1 MRRAVGGLLMVS
13 LIAAPVHG
21 VAQIAAL
28 PSAAAMH
35 RPQVLMTPNGVPM
48 VNITAPSAAGVSR
61 NIYQQFDVD
70 RKGAI
75 LNNSRTGAQTNL
87 GGAVGSNPWLANGA
101 ARVILNEVRSNDPS
115 LLRGPVEVAGQRG
128 EVVIAN
134 PSGIQVD
141 GGAFINASR
150 ATLTTGTPEVNALGG
165 LERYVVRDGTITV
178 DGAGLDLSRT
188 DYGAILARAIKV
200 NSAIWA
206 NYLQA
211 TGGANDIDAATGEA
225 KPVEGRGER
234 PQFRL
239 DVALLGGMYAGKIFL
254 NGTEH
259 GLGVRNFGTLSST
272 GDLILTSD
280 GKLVNKGTIEAASVK
295 IKSAEGIDNQ
305 GGTIRQTQALG
316 LAVTAANLQ
325 NAGGTIGAEPVRP
338 PPAPNGN
345 APGGGDA
352 GNGAGGTGGAG
363 GSGSLYG
370 RDEFGDVKP
379 GAIELARTLA
389 GVAAGLAGLDAKDI
403 GYAAAAGANA
413 AANNALSLRGSAK
426 LMQALRACASGSAAT
441 CDLVQLRAEMEEDSK
456 KQAERIESACTGSSN
471 LDKCTGVVVRANL
484 SLNNLITSYLYSD
497 TEEKKDLV
505 SDLVSRQV
513 SDMTQ
518 TYEAL
523 GVQHSSASAREL
535 LAGAITSAM
544 QITGMAG
551 IKWSTGHG
559 VSSNQ
564 TCANGKCQAASAG
577 ARSIDELSQAAAAA
591 DRGGLTAAGRALQKH
606 GGREGSAFPAAK
618 GNPLFVNQQGQ
629 HVVDDILTSPGST
642 MVTRNHARFG
652 EVTEVWAPDGR
663 GLRYGADG
671 KFIGFLEPNK

>member
-1 MRRAVGGLLMVS
+1 MKNDKERAVCALEEGCCASRDCLRRVVGGLLMVS

-61 NIYQQFDVD
+61 NLYQQFDVD

-87 GGAVGSNPWLANGA
+87 GGAVGANPWLANGA

-115 LLRGPVEVAGQRG
+115 LLRGPVEVAGQRA

-211 TGGANDIDAATGEA
+211 TGGANEIDAATGEA

-295 IKSAEGIDNQ
+295 IKSADGIDNQ
-305 GGTIRQTQALG
+305 GGTIRHLQRRRPLHRRSAGCESLCDWPGHLFGQPERPHRGPRQHRALHGPHHQQRRPHGAGARQERAGRGAPHHHPARRPGAPLRPIRPRPQQPHLGQARRHG
-316 LAVTAANLQ
+316 AARLD
-325 NAGGTIGAEPVRP
+325 GRR
-338 PPAPNGN
+338 
-345 APGGGDA
+345 PGGGPGWRRCNADQLGKPSWQQCGHQQLHGSRGRIADA
-352 GNGAGGTGGAG
+352 QPGQSMPDHLHTRPV
-363 GSGSLYG
+363 G
-370 RDEFGDVKP
+370 RTRRPLPQGHNHHQGPSRLHGQQQRAMHIHQKRLQRSRL
-379 GAIELARTLA
+379 ELP
-389 GVAAGLAGLDAKDI
+389 
-403 GYAAAAGANA
+403 AN
-413 AANNALSLRGSAK
+413 R
-426 LMQALRACASGSAAT
+426 
-441 CDLVQLRAEMEEDSK
+441 
-456 KQAERIESACTGSSN
+456 
-471 LDKCTGVVVRANL
+471 
-484 SLNNLITSYLYSD
+484 
-497 TEEKKDLV
+497 
-505 SDLVSRQV
+505 
-513 SDMTQ
+513 
-518 TYEAL
+518 
-523 GVQHSSASAREL
+523 
-535 LAGAITSAM
+535 
-544 QITGMAG
+544 
-551 IKWSTGHG
+551 
-559 VSSNQ
+559 
-564 TCANGKCQAASAG
+564 
-577 ARSIDELSQAAAAA
+577 
-591 DRGGLTAAGRALQKH
+591 
-606 GGREGSAFPAAK
+606 
-618 GNPLFVNQQGQ
+618 
-629 HVVDDILTSPGST
+629 
-642 MVTRNHARFG
+642 
-652 EVTEVWAPDGR
+652 
-663 GLRYGADG
+663 
-671 KFIGFLEPNK
+671 

>member
-1 MRRAVGGLLMVS
+1 MKNDKGRAACALEVGCCAARDFLRRGVGGLLMVS
-13 LIAAPVHG
+13 LIAAPDHG
-21 VAQIAAL
+21 SAQIAAL

-61 NIYQQFDVD
+61 NLYQQFDVD

-87 GGAVGSNPWLANGA
+87 GGAVGANPWLANGA

-115 LLRGPVEVAGQRG
+115 LLRGPVEVAGQRA

-211 TGGANDIDAATGEA
+211 TGGANEIDAATGEA
-225 KPVEGRGER
+225 KPVEGKGER

-280 GKLVNKGTIEAASVK
+280 GKLVNKGTIEAAMQGFELDD
-295 IKSAEGIDNQ
+295 SANGFTVRAQDVEHSHMHGMCAAGSSSQTCSRRVEQYRQSLWDLRSID
-305 GGTIRQTQALG
+305 
-316 LAVTAANLQ
+316 
-325 NAGGTIGAEPVRP
+325 
-338 PPAPNGN
+338 
-345 APGGGDA
+345 
-352 GNGAGGTGGAG
+352 
-363 GSGSLYG
+363 
-370 RDEFGDVKP
+370 
-379 GAIELARTLA
+379 
-389 GVAAGLAGLDAKDI
+389 GLAGLLHLYQDEFAP
-403 GYAAAAGANA
+403 GHANLHTY
-413 AANNALSLRGSAK
+413 NGKVGFEHLRGDS
-426 LMQALRACASGSAAT
+426 MVPRA
-441 CDLVQLRAEMEEDSK
+441 VEEEIVK
-456 KQAERIESACTGSSN
+456 GSS
-471 LDKCTGVVVRANL
+471 A
-484 SLNNLITSYLYSD
+484 IIEEYLRRCQCLV
-497 TEEKKDLV
+497 KK
-505 SDLVSRQV
+505 
-513 SDMTQ
+513 
-518 TYEAL
+518 
-523 GVQHSSASAREL
+523 
-535 LAGAITSAM
+535 
-544 QITGMAG
+544 
-551 IKWSTGHG
+551 
-559 VSSNQ
+559 
-564 TCANGKCQAASAG
+564 
-577 ARSIDELSQAAAAA
+577 
-591 DRGGLTAAGRALQKH
+591 
-606 GGREGSAFPAAK
+606 
-618 GNPLFVNQQGQ
+618 
-629 HVVDDILTSPGST
+629 
-642 MVTRNHARFG
+642 
-652 EVTEVWAPDGR
+652 
-663 GLRYGADG
+663 
-671 KFIGFLEPNK
+671 